1 MKRLLQ
7 RIEDGR
13 YYSVLS
19 SWTDN
24 PTLAYSFSDSA
35 AAIRCCIEHR
45 LPAMQLVLESQNP
58 PFYLVVPLFIA
69 QANNNWAPSLNAPR
83 LGTQMLRALGD
94 QVDSIRD
101 SGLRSQSIN

>member
-7 RIEDGR
+7 RIDDGR

-24 PTLAYSFSDSA
+24 PSLAYSFSDSA

-45 LPAMQLVLESQNP
+45 LPAMRLVLDSQNP
-58 PFYLVVPLFIA
+58 PFYLAVPLFIA
-69 QANNNWAPSLNAPR
+69 SADNNWAHSLNSPR
-83 LGTQMLRALGD
+83 LGTKMLRALGD
-94 QVDSIRD
+94 QV
-101 SGLRSQSIN
+101 GNLPSQGIN